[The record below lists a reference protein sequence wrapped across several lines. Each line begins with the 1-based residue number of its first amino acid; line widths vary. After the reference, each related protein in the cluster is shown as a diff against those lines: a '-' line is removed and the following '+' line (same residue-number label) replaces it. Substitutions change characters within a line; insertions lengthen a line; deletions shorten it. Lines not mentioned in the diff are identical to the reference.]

1 MEELLSQV
9 QSGVASH
16 RAHSDWTEAA
26 AVGWREKQAWL
37 LWPWLMNESS
47 DVVNDDAPI
56 RPSRP
61 GL

>member
-47 DVVNDDAPI
+47 A
-56 RPSRP
+56 
-61 GL
+61 GLMQLASTQTVR